1 MVRKSF
7 ILIVVSLFFALL
19 SIRSVWASPDD
30 VRGSGNIAVCGYT
43 NKAGSFILWSD
54 GRITDLSGNQV
65 CSSSSYSAVSGYK
78 KPKAVSGQIAGSK
91 NVAVGIIQAQGSTC
105 VVFADG
111 TVKKP
116 SNAKASAAPS
126 ENNIIGG
133 KIYIFSTFGDAGTAS
148 GNGWKAQ
155 LGKDGLK
162 VTFTEP
168 FSEVPAI
175 LIGDCEQDLVY
186 VSEVTKT
193 GFVLK
198 KSSNQALKNIFNVC
212 FAAFVP

>member
-1 MVRKSF
+1 MFRKS
-7 ILIVVSLFFALL
+7 LIISCAAVLFALL
-19 SIRSVWASPDD
+19 CCQSVCASPDD

-43 NKAGSFILWSD
+43 NREGSFVLWSN

-65 CSSSSYSAVSGYK
+65 CSASSYSSVSGYK

-91 NVAVGIIQAQGSTC
+91 NVAVGIIQAAGSTC

-116 SNAKASAAPS
+116 ASAKASALPA
-126 ENNIIGG
+126 ENTMIGG
-133 KIYIFSTFGDAGTAS
+133 VINIAASFAGASYTS

-155 LGKDGLK
+155 LGKDSLK
-162 VTFTEP
+162 ITFTEP
-168 FSEVPAI
+168 FSETPVI
-175 LIGDCEQDLVY
+175 LIGDADEYPVY
-186 VSEVTKT
+186 ISESSKT
-193 GFVLK
+193 GFTLK
-198 KSSNQALKNIFNVC
+198 KTSGASPNSLFKIC